1 MFRTT
6 IILTLLSLP
15 VAAAN
20 FYVSPDGDD
29 KFSGS
34 LPSVNAAKSDGPFL
48 TLQHARDQLRKIKP
62 AGNTVFLRAGVYELP
77 AGIQFGPEDSGA
89 TWRNYQ
95 GETPVL
101 IGGRRISNFTP
112 HQGQILKADL
122 AAAGLKNPA
131 FKQIIFAGARQHLA
145 RYPNYDENNPYG
157 GGWAYADGK
166 IVGIYQEVPGE
177 NKHTLVYKPTDA
189 RTWAHPEEVEVFVFP
204 RYNWWN
210 NVERIASIDPA
221 THTATLAKDCSYAI
235 RPADRY
241 YFQNALEELDAP
253 GEWYLD
259 KRTSTLYFWPPVPPV
274 SSPAGSKSAWELKPG
289 GQWQQAGG
297 ATANTTAAQ
306 TTDHG
311 PRTTDSAKATVSI
324 PTTRTIL
331 QITSGTTDLT
341 LRGLTFECSEGTAV
355 TLQKTTRCTVA
366 ACTIR
371 NVGDYN
377 GSGVTVSDGSNN
389 RVAGCDISFTGSHG
403 IGLSGG
409 DRPTLTP
416 ANNVA
421 DNNYIHHVGVF
432 YKQGVGVSMNGVGNA
447 ATHNLIHDT
456 PRMGIMFSGNNLLL
470 EYNEIRHANL
480 ETEDTGAVYTGG
492 RDWISSRGTVIRY
505 NYFHDIL
512 GYGREGTK
520 WLSPYFAWGVYLDD
534 NTGGVDVI
542 GNIVVRAHRA
552 GLHLH
557 NGRDNL
563 IENNIFVDSSQQQF
577 EYSGWTDASRM
588 WKDHFP
594 TMVKGYESVFNQ
606 PAWKNMRHM
615 ELAPKDAPLPDKTI
629 MAGNVFQ
636 RNIVA
641 YHDPKAKLFRGGN
654 VNFAYN
660 TFDNNVYF
668 HAGLPLITGT
678 LKKGETGDDFAAWQ
692 KAGRDT
698 HSLVAD
704 PLFVDAA
711 KDDYRLEPESVAL
724 KLGFKPIPVEKIGPY
739 KDELRATWPIKQAE
753 GAREKPLSQ

>member
-1 MFRTT
+1 MFRSTL
-6 IILTLLSLP
+6 ILALLSLP
-15 VAAAN
+15 AFAAD
-20 FYVSPDGDD
+20 FYVAPNGDD
-29 KFSGS
+29 KFSGTF
-34 LPSVNAAKSDGPFL
+34 PAPYAARSDGPFL
-48 TLQHARDQLRKIKP
+48 TLQHARDHLRQLIFAARHAPLNPDPRTLNP
-62 AGNTVFLRAGVYELP
+62 AHTVHIRAGVYELP
-77 AGIQFGPEDSGA
+77 AGMTLGPEDSGT

-95 GETPVL
+95 SETPIL

-122 AAAGLKNPA
+122 TAAGLKNPA
-131 FKQIIFAGARQHLA
+131 FKQLIFAGERQHLA
-145 RYPNYDENNPYG
+145 RYPNYDDKNPYG
-157 GGWAYADGK
+157 GGFAYADGK
-166 IVGIYQEVPGE
+166 PINIYQEVPGE
-177 NKHTLVYKPTDA
+177 NKHTLVYKLTDA

-204 RYNWWN
+204 RYHWWN
-210 NVERIASIDPA
+210 NIEPIKSIDPA
-221 THTATLAKDCSYAI
+221 TRTITLAKDVSYAI

-259 KRTSTLYFWPPVPPV
+259 KRTATLYFWPVGT
-274 SSPAGSKSAWELKPG
+274 ASAD
-289 GQWQQAGG
+289 
-297 ATANTTAAQ
+297 AAKLNPE
-306 TTDHG
+306 
-311 PRTTDSAKATVSI
+311 PRTLNPSVFV

-331 QITSGTTDLT
+331 QILPNTSDLT
-341 LRGLTFECSEGTAV
+341 IRGLTFECSEGTAL
-355 TLQKTTRCTVA
+355 TLQRTKTCTIA

-371 NVGDYN
+371 NVGDYH
-377 GSGVTVSDGSNN
+377 GSGVSVSDGTGN
-389 RVAGCDISFTGSHG
+389 RVVGCDISFTGSHG
-403 IGLSGG
+403 ISLSGG

-421 DNNYIHHVGVF
+421 DNNYLHHVGVF
-432 YKQGVGVSMNGVGNA
+432 YKQGVGVSLTGVGNA

-492 RDWISSRGTVIRY
+492 RDWISSRGTIIRY

-512 GYGREGTK
+512 GYGREGDK

-563 IENNIFVDSSQQQF
+563 IENNIFVDSAKMQF
-577 EYSGWTDASRM
+577 EYSGWTDTSRM

-615 ELAPKDAPLPDKTI
+615 DLAPKDAPLPDKTI

-641 YHDPKAKLFRGGN
+641 YHDPKAKLFRGSN

-660 TFDNNVYF
+660 TFDNNLYF
-668 HAGLPLITGT
+668 HAGQPLITGT

-698 HSLVAD
+698 HSVVAD

-711 KDDYRLEPESVAL
+711 KDDYRLEPESPAL

-739 KDELRATWPIKQAE
+739 KDDLRASWPIKQAE
-753 GAREKPLSQ
+753 GAREKPL